1 MEWPLKPNDVKTRRI
16 AGSTLVCESPCLLWG
31 LVLAPVTTSG
41 QITAWEGHNTL
52 GEAKVY
58 FDITKG
64 TTLVYNP
71 PMPIKMKDGLYI
83 EFTTFAGYV
92 TVQWSVVQQGE

>member
-1 MEWPLKPNDVKTRRI
+1 MEWPITPKDVKTRRI
-16 AGSTLVCESPCLLWG
+16 SASTLVCESPCLLIG

-41 QITAWEGHNTL
+41 QITAWDGQGTL
-52 GEAKVY
+52 GEAKAT

-64 TTLVYNP
+64 TTLVYGPSLP
-71 PMPIKMKDGLYI
+71 PLHRDGLYI

-92 TVQWSVVQQGE
+92 TVQYAKLQQGE